1 MESADYAYYD
11 VNQTDPALPRAE
23 VNNYQDVGGTT
34 IGPSYWD
41 LCKNF
46 PNAKYIIQTPM
57 AITDVEETVLW
68 ATTVVDA
75 IGIDAIYGGNDATL
89 NPFRARSSGKT

>member
-1 MESADYAYYD
+1 M
-11 VNQTDPALPRAE
+11 PRAE

-46 PNAKYIIQTPM
+46 PNAKYIIQTPL
-57 AITDVEETVLW
+57 AIADVEETVLW

-75 IGIDAIYGGNDATL
+75 IGIDAIYGTYQQNTTNLRVVGVT
-89 NPFRARSSGKT
+89 